1 MAEEKPA
8 APTESPV
15 PQQPSPW
22 SPLRIRT
29 FRFLWLATLVS
40 NIGSWM
46 HDIGAGWLMASLTD
60 SPFRVALVQ
69 SAMSF
74 PVFLLA
80 MPAGALADI
89 IDRRRYVLCVVS
101 WMASVALVL
110 AALTL
115 TGVTNE
121 WILLALTFGLG
132 IGTSMMMP
140 AWAAVTPEVVP
151 REQLHLAI
159 ALNTMGMNIARAVG
173 PALAGFIVAAAGS
186 GTVFLL
192 NGVSFLAV
200 IAAVLHW
207 RREPRTSRLPAEE
220 FGTALRSGV
229 RFVRHAPALHAALIR
244 GIGFFLFASA
254 MWALLPVIARDLLHG
269 SARLYG
275 IVLATVGA
283 GAVVGALLLPG
294 LRARHPN
301 DWLVTRAALLYA
313 VGLFTIGYFQRL
325 VPALVSFA
333 CCGMAWITIVSSIQ
347 TAAQLALP
355 DWVRSRGIAMLVMSL
370 MGSLA
375 IGSVLWGHVAEWFG
389 IPDALIIAA
398 GMIVAAQLLT
408 RRHRLSHGEKL
419 DLTPSRHW
427 QLPRIRPEITHDRGP
442 VMILIHYRVALG
454 RNGEFIAAV
463 RQLGISRRR
472 DGAYAWDLMESAVEP
487 NYYIEYYQVDS
498 WLEHLRQHER
508 VTESDREL
516 QHRIRSYLVEGTQP
530 IVTHFVRSD

>member
-1 MAEEKPA
+1 MNEPQLAGA
-8 APTESPV
+8 A
-15 PQQPSPW
+15 PSPW
-22 SPLRIRT
+22 QPLRIRT

-46 HDIGAGWLMASLTD
+46 HDIGAGWLMASLTE
-60 SPFRVALVQ
+60 SPARVALVQ

-89 IDRRRYVLCVVS
+89 LDRRRYLIGVVS
-101 WMASVALVL
+101 WMATVTLLLAVL
-110 AALTL
+110 TI

-121 WILLALTFGLG
+121 WTLLALTFGLG

-159 ALNTMGMNIARAVG
+159 ALNTMGMNIARAIG
-173 PALAGFIVAAAGS
+173 PALAGIIVASAGS
-186 GTVFLL
+186 GAVFVL
-192 NGVSFLAV
+192 NGLSFLAV
-200 IAAVLHW
+200 IGALLCW
-207 RREPRTSRLPAEE
+207 RREPRASRLPAEG
-220 FGTALRSGV
+220 FLAALRTGA
-229 RFVRHAPALHAALIR
+229 RFVRHASALHAALVR
-244 GIGFFLFASA
+244 GISFFLFASA

-269 SARLYG
+269 GPRLYG
-275 IVLATVGA
+275 LLLATVGG
-283 GAVVGALLLPG
+283 GAVIGAFVLPR
-294 LRARHPN
+294 LRASHTN

-313 VGLFTIGYFQRL
+313 VGLFVIGYVRQL
-325 VPALVSFA
+325 VPALLSFA

-375 IGSVLWGHVAEWFG
+375 IGSVLWGHVAEWFD
-389 IPDALIIAA
+389 IPMALLSAA
-398 GMIVAAQLLT
+398 ACIVLAQLLT
-408 RRHRLSHGEKL
+408 RRYRLSHGDKS

-427 QLPRIRPEITHDRGP
+427 RLPEVRPEVTHERGP
-442 VMILIHYRVALG
+442 VMILIHYRVAPG
-454 RNGEFIAAV
+454 REAEFAGAV
-463 RQLGISRRR
+463 RELGVSRRR
-472 DGAYAWDLMESAVEP
+472 DGAFAWDLMESAVEP
-487 NYYIEYYQVDS
+487 NYFIEYYQVVS

-508 VTESDREL
+508 VTESDRAL
-516 QHRIRSYLVEGTQP
+516 QQRIKSDLAPDTLP
-530 IVTHFVRSD
+530 LVTHFVRCPESS